1 MFANNLRIFYLYLV
15 SFVALLTAVFALY
28 GSAVA
33 IMDIVFADDMKSYY
47 YRNLF
52 NMCAFWIVALPVYFF
67 HWSAINK
74 EEGRQKSISDQAE
87 VLNKW
92 E

>member
-1 MFANNLRIFYLYLV
+1 MFANNLRLFYLYLV

-33 IMDIVFADDMKSYY
+33 IMDIVFEDDMKSYY

-52 NMCAFWIVALPVYFF
+52 NMCAFWIVALPVYLF
-67 HWSAINK
+67 HWRAIGR
-74 EEGRQKSISDQAE
+74 EEGRREAIADQAE
-87 VLNKW
+87 VLKKW